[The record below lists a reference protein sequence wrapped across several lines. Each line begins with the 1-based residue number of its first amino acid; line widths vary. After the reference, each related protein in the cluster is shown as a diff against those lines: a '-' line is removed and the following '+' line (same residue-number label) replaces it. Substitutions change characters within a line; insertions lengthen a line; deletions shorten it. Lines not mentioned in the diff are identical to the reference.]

1 VKTTDRTGKS
11 VTPVHLKPLCESG
24 GNGAGGALKMAE
36 NLGDCSDPAS
46 KLECKLDPD
55 GDSLGRLLAGV
66 LNNQF

>member
-1 VKTTDRTGKS
+1 
-11 VTPVHLKPLCESG
+11 
-24 GNGAGGALKMAE
+24 MAE